1 MRAGP
6 LSDVRVVE
14 LLNAHFV
21 PVYTSNEDYRGTGCA
36 PPAER
41 KELQRIQLEGHQAG
55 LSVGTVHAYV
65 LSPDGHTVD
74 SRHVAQAAKPRELIA
89 MLEAA
94 VKRYQVPAGAPLVK
108 PRPQSAAPAC
118 EAGGLVL
125 HVVARSV
132 RGAGWGGPPGEDWV
146 TYTPEDAAKW
156 LPAGPAAVGTAYAV
170 DRAAAEAVLTHFY
183 PETENNDVKKNRID
197 ELELRGTVV
206 SVRDGVAR
214 ARLEGRLR
222 MKHPFYHKD
231 DDRFVDATV
240 LGYVDFDVAR
250 RRVVTLKLATDRAT
264 YGPGTFAV
272 AVRSER

>member
-6 LSDVRVVE
+6 LSDARVVE

-21 PVYTSNEDYRGTGCA
+21 PVYTSNEDYRGTGSA

-41 KELQRIQLEGHQAG
+41 RELQRIQAEGHQAG

-74 SRHVAQAAKPRELIA
+74 SRHVAQAARPKELAA

-94 VKRYQVPAGAPLVK
+94 VQRYHVPAGQPLVK
-108 PRPQSAAPAC
+108 PQPQSCSPKYD
-118 EAGGLVL
+118 EGGLVV

-146 TYTPEDAAKW
+146 TFTPEDAAKW
-156 LPAGPAAVGTAYAV
+156 LPATPVGTAYTV
-170 DRAAAEAVLTHFY
+170 DRSVAEAVLTHFY
-183 PETENNDVKKNRID
+183 PETENNDVHKNRID
-197 ELELRGTVV
+197 ELTLRGTVE

-214 ARLEGRLR
+214 ARLDGRLR
-222 MKHPFYHKD
+222 MKHPFYHRD

-240 LGYVDFDVAR
+240 VGYVDFRPAG
-250 RRVVTLKLATDRAT
+250 RRVVTLKLATEKAT
-264 YGPGTFAV
+264 YGPGTFA
-272 AVRSER
+272 AAAKSE

>member
-6 LSDVRVVE
+6 LSSAKVVE

-21 PVYTSNEDYRGTGCA
+21 PVYTSNEDYRGTGA
-36 PPAER
+36 ALPAER

-74 SRHVAQAAKPRELIA
+74 SRHVAAAAKPNELVA
-89 MLEAA
+89 MLESA
-94 VKRYQVPAGAPLVK
+94 VKRYNVPAGAPLVK
-108 PRPQSAAPAC
+108 PQPQSACPKC
-118 EAGGLVL
+118 EPGGLVL

-132 RGAGWGGPPGEDWV
+132 NGGAGWGGPPGEGWV
-146 TYTPEDAAKW
+146 TLTADDAAKW
-156 LPAGPAAVGTAYAV
+156 LPTGEAAVGTAWSV
-170 DRAAAEAVLTHFY
+170 DRAVAEPVLTHFY
-183 PETENNDVKKNRID
+183 PETENNDISKNRID
-197 ELELRGTVV
+197 EMSLRGSVV

-214 ARLEGRLR
+214 ARLDGRLR

-231 DDRFVDATV
+231 DDRFVDATIV
-240 LGYVDFDVAR
+240 GYVDFDVKSR
-250 RRVVTLKLATDRAT
+250 HIVTLKLATDRAT

-272 AVRSER
+272 AVD